1 MLFKILFIIM
11 VSYTSGL
18 INPHFFRGFSNKM
31 TSNNIILYDTNYGT
45 EFDLE
50 MSKEEI
56 KLHKDIN
63 TEEEKIQFTKDV
75 IQLQKYQTMY
85 KLLKYL
91 IDNEFTHHEK
101 IMLLNIFKKEIND
114 YIF

>member
-11 VSYTSGL
+11 ISYTSGL
-18 INPHFFRGFSNKM
+18 IKNHFLRGFFNKLTSNK
-31 TSNNIILYDTNYGT
+31 TIIYDINYGS

-56 KLHKDIN
+56 KLHKDIQ
-63 TEEEKIQFTKDV
+63 TEEDKIQYTKDV

-85 KLLKYL
+85 KLLQFL
-91 IDNEFTHHEK
+91 IDHQLTNHEK

-114 YIF
+114 YHF